1 MLCMHVYYNAE
12 TDRIIIYC
20 DRKQNIIRY
29 EGTEVDLLYCKCCC
43 SRKVRFKFLFTG
55 NVPEKLPFIL
65 GFLCQIINVKLQL
78 KGMFILVSCL
88 SISSLFYKEFRYKN
102 RMEMT
107 QSTVILKI

>member
-20 DRKQNIIRY
+20 DREQNIIRY

-55 NVPEKLPFIL
+55 NVLEKLPSIL

-102 RMEMT
+102 GMEMT

>member
-20 DRKQNIIRY
+20 DREQNIIWY

-55 NVPEKLPFIL
+55 NVLEKLPFIL

-88 SISSLFYKEFRYKN
+88 SISSLFYIEFRYKN
-102 RMEMT
+102 GMEMT

>member
-20 DRKQNIIRY
+20 DREQIRY

-55 NVPEKLPFIL
+55 NVLEKLPFIL

-88 SISSLFYKEFRYKN
+88 SISSLFYKEFRCKN
-102 RMEMT
+102 GMEMT